1 MRTLS
6 KALEKANR
14 AGKPIIISRLP
25 GSASSQDS
33 AGTAFLTGDP
43 ALLMALQPRVRLPS
57 SPKLQL
63 ASERGVMGRAADICL
78 VLDLHQVLA
87 DCMSCMVFIGPGLPE

>member
-1 MRTLS
+1 MNLRLACADDASAEQALAHGADQSFAAQQERMRTLS

-43 ALLMALQPRVRLPS
+43 ALLMALQPRVRLS
-57 SPKLQL
+57 
-63 ASERGVMGRAADICL
+63 
-78 VLDLHQVLA
+78 
-87 DCMSCMVFIGPGLPE
+87 